1 MREDIYQKIRDHSF
15 NLAYYMTKD
24 YNDSEDITQ
33 IVSIKFLENKEKVEN
48 PIAWSRTVTKN
59 EVYNRAKQ
67 LKKSEILVETDKFD
81 NYAGTLEDFL
91 DNLEESDKVMS
102 EIEIKELLSRDD
114 FRIYK
119 HLKSCDFVVNK
130 MAKKLKL
137 TYYSAHTRAYKMKRN
152 LKAKKLLNEG
162 YTTSRDIIGYSM
174 NKNIVKF
181 IKLFVQKMKEN
192 DLASLHSYLE
202 NIDKAEIECLDI
214 AEVLDYEIRIKDDM
228 IHEIVIPHKN
238 SNKQVNFCC
247 VRFKI
252 DKQKKIKVFEFV
264 SKPKTTIPIKISK
277 NQIYK
282 ILPKIEKG
290 QITASFEKIKKI
302 LLKDIHNDL

>member
-1 MREDIYQKIRDHSF
+1 
-15 NLAYYMTKD
+15 MTKD

-214 AEVLDYEIRIKDDM
+214 AEVLGYDVKLKENFV
-228 IHEIVIPHKN
+228 HEILVPYKDSKKN
-238 SNKQVNFCC
+238 VNFCF
-247 VRFKI
+247 VRFTINIK
-252 DKQKKIKVFEFV
+252 KQMKVVEFQSNPAV
-264 SKPKTTIPIKISK
+264 AVNLNMTEKQAISK
-277 NQIYK
+277 
-282 ILPKIEKG
+282 LPKIEKG
-290 QITASFEKIKKI
+290 VIQTTVEKAKSII
-302 LLKDIHNDL
+302 LKDHL